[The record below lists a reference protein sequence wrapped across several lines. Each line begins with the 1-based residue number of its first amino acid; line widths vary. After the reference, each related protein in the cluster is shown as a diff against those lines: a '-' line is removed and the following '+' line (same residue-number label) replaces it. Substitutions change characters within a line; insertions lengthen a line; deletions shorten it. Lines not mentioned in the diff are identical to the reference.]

1 MRMNNLM
8 KINIYA
14 ERKRKFGRI
23 LNIKQLEENILEY
36 NTWLQKNHR
45 EDKIENYE
53 EFLQIQ

>member
-1 MRMNNLM
+1 MNNLM

-14 ERKRKFGRI
+14 ERKRKLGRI

-53 EFLQIQ
+53 EFLQFE